1 MKRRQ
6 RTEVLIKANISV
18 AKKLADEIEL
28 NHKIITIEE
37 PNSGLVMVKMRE
49 TAQKHLFYLGELL
62 VTEAKVQVNESIGL
76 GIVQGNNDELA
87 YCLAVIDAAYNA
99 DLPETAGWA
108 AVLQE
113 AQQSVLQAETEE
125 ALRILKTKVDFET
138 VDEEVKA

>member
-28 NHKIITIEE
+28 NHKITTIEE
-37 PNSGLVMVKMRE
+37 PNSGLIMVKMRE

-62 VTEAKVQVNESIGL
+62 VTEAKVQVNQSIGL

-87 YCLAVIDAAYNA
+87 YYLAVIDAAYNA
-99 DLPETAGWA
+99 DLPQTASWA
-108 AVLQE
+108 AVLE
-113 AQQSVLQAETEE
+113 DAQQSVLQAETEE